1 MYNVNKGQN
10 TSEESEILEP
20 VHTALREILE
30 RQKIGKPITGFT
42 DHDVIA
48 ITLLYSMI
56 NGDRLVEYLKEE
68 KIGLSAAQLLSD
80 HFANVIQETTQTMTQ
95 VNVKDYYKNRGK

>member
-20 VHTALREILE
+20 VHTCLREILE

-56 NGDRLVEYLKEE
+56 NGDRLVEYLKQE
-68 KIGLSAAQLLSD
+68 KIGLEAAQLLSE
-80 HFANVIQETTQTMTQ
+80 HFANQVVLTTEAMSQ
-95 VNVKDYYKNRGK
+95 VNVKDYYKTRGK